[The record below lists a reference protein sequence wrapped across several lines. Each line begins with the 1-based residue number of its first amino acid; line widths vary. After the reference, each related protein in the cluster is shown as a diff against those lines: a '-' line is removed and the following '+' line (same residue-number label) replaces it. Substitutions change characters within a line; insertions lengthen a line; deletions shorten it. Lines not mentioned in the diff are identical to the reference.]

1 MKRKIKMLHSH
12 QFKYFTAVFL
22 AGLFTAFTACVAQQ
36 KDPWTQKQ
44 LLEPAVLAHD
54 LSLPKDQQPV
64 IIDVGP
70 AGNIRNALIAGPAEH
85 ADGLRNL
92 KAILKNIPNTKEV
105 VIYCGCCPFTKC
117 PNIRPAFR
125 TLLSMGFK
133 NPKLLNLSHN
143 LKADWI
149 DKGYPLADQ

>member
-1 MKRKIKMLHSH
+1 MKKRFPFNYLSIAG
-12 QFKYFTAVFL
+12 FVVFL
-22 AGLFTAFTACVAQQ
+22 TAFSAAACFGQQ

-44 LLEPAVLAHD
+44 LLEPSVLASQ
-54 LSLPKDQQPV
+54 LNLPKDQRPV

-70 AGNIRNALIAGPAEH
+70 AGVIKDALAAGPAEH
-85 ADGLRNL
+85 ADGIKNLRAFL
-92 KAILKNIPNTKEV
+92 KEVPKNKEV

-117 PNIRPAFR
+117 PNIRPAFK

-133 NPKLLNLSHN
+133 NPKLLDLSHN

-149 DKGYPLADQ
+149 DKGYPLGDQ

>member
-1 MKRKIKMLHSH
+1 MKKKFRFNYLSI
-12 QFKYFTAVFL
+12 
-22 AGLFTAFTACVAQQ
+22 AGVVALVTAFTTISCFGQQ

-44 LLEPAVLAHD
+44 LLEPSVLASQ
-54 LSLPKDQQPV
+54 LNLPEDQRPV

-70 AGNIRNALIAGPAEH
+70 AGVIKGALAAGPAEH
-85 ADGLRNL
+85 ADGIKNL
-92 KAILKNIPNTKEV
+92 KAFLKNVPKTKEV

-117 PNIRPAFR
+117 PNIRPAFN

-133 NPKLLNLSHN
+133 NSRLLDLSHN

-149 DKGYPLADQ
+149 DKGYPLGDQ

>member
-1 MKRKIKMLHSH
+1 MKKKFRFNYPGI
-12 QFKYFTAVFL
+12 
-22 AGLFTAFTACVAQQ
+22 AGVIVLLTACATISCFGQQ

-44 LLEPAVLAHD
+44 LLEPSVLASE
-54 LSLPKDQQPV
+54 LNLPEAQRPV

-70 AGNIRNALIAGPAEH
+70 AGVIKDAQAAGPAEH
-85 ADGLRNL
+85 ADGIKNL
-92 KAILKNIPNTKEV
+92 KAFLKDVPKTKEV

-117 PNIRPAFR
+117 PNIRPAFK

-149 DKGYPLADQ
+149 DKGYPLGDQ

>member
-1 MKRKIKMLHSH
+1 MRYLNLFRHA
-12 QFKYFTAVFL
+12 TAVL
-22 AGLFTAFTACVAQQ
+22 LVLFVSTLTACMAQQ
-36 KDPWTQKQ
+36 KDPWTQGQ
-44 LLEPAVLAHD
+44 LLEPSVLAQE
-54 LSLPKDQQPV
+54 LKLPKDQQPV

-70 AGNIRNALIAGPAEH
+70 AGAIQNALTAGPAEH
-85 ADGLRNL
+85 ADGIRNL
-92 KAILKNIPNTKEV
+92 KVYLKDIPKNKEV

-117 PNIRPAFR
+117 PNIRPAFK